1 MLREH
6 SRLRAG
12 VPPGLTDAD
21 LQRFSLSKLYLAL
34 DSGNWKDA
42 GFEREVCKASE
53 SMGVGLVRGNGA
65 HSATVPIGVMLI
77 RDVSGAS
84 ATVGGHLVAT
94 EMGPLAGALY
104 KQSIALSSGAQM
116 LEGLV
121 GNLAICPVTG
131 SVTGYWLSDETTAV
145 TESATTVGKVT
156 LTPKVAG
163 GYVEASHKLLKMGGG
178 VVEKMLST
186 DMKRVIAQLLDTA
199 VIAGTGADGQP
210 TGILTTVGIGT
221 FTGTS
226 LALAG
231 LVDAESDVA
240 LLSGALIDAR
250 MAWATTPTVAG
261 VLKVRQR
268 FAGSDRALW
277 EGALLAGEVEGSP
290 AYASANVPAGKMLYG
305 DWSTVVIGQWG
316 VLEVEKNPY
325 ANFEAGISGFRCLLT
340 CDVAVRQPGAF
351 TAATGVT

>member
-1 MLREH
+1 MQREH
-6 SRLRAG
+6 SRLRTG
-12 VPPGLTDAD
+12 VLPGLTDAD

-34 DSGNWKDA
+34 DSGDWKDA

-53 SMGVGLVRGNGA
+53 AAGVGLTRGNGA
-65 HSATVPIGVMLI
+65 HSATVPIGVMLS
-77 RDVSGAS
+77 RDLTVAS
-84 ATVGGHLVAT
+84 ATGGGNLVAT

-104 KQSIALSSGAQM
+104 NQSIALRAGAQM

-131 SVTGYWLSDETTAV
+131 SVTGYWLSDEATGP
-145 TESATTVGKVT
+145 TESAPTVGKVT
-156 LTPKVAG
+156 LSPKVAG
-163 GYVEASHKLLKMGGG
+163 AYVEASHKLLKMGGR
-178 VVEKMLST
+178 VVEAMLSA
-186 DMKRVIAQLLDTA
+186 DLKRVVAQLLDTA

-231 LVDAESDVA
+231 LVEAEADVA
-240 LLSGALIDAR
+240 LTSGALIDAR

-277 EGALLAGEVEGSP
+277 EGKLLAGEVEGSP
-290 AYASANVPAGKMLYG
+290 AYASANVPASKILFG
-305 DWSTVVIGQWG
+305 DWSTVAIGQGG

-325 ANFEAGISGFRCLLT
+325 ANFQAGIPGFRALMT

-351 TAATGVT
+351 SAATGVT